1 MKLNNNNLISESG
14 MLKQKERKTV
24 LVLVDWFKPGY
35 KAGGPIRSCTNFAYA
50 LKNDF
55 DIRVLTT
62 DTDHGEQKPYQDI
75 PSNKWITNLGPDVQ
89 VYYARKTTLSLGQLK
104 RVIISTNADYVY
116 LNHLFSPK
124 FVVYP
129 LWLKFTGQ
137 LKSRVVLCPRGA
149 LYESALAVKPAKKK
163 PFIALFKVLRIHKLI
178 TFHATNEREKNAILD
193 YFPGS
198 KVVIADNLPESDQP
212 TFVSCKKEPGI
223 LKCIFIARIVPIKN
237 LLFLLQLLQQVKSR
251 VILTVAG
258 PAEDPDYMT
267 ACEKAIQQLPANI
280 EVNYLGAVSNE
291 EVKPKIKEHH
301 LFVLPTQGE
310 NFGHSIFESLL
321 SGRPV
326 VISDQTP
333 WLQLA
338 AQKAGWDISLNDP
351 AKFAQII
358 EEVASWNQNEFDEWA
373 KGAWQFAHLFIENPG
388 LKKQY
393 FNLFQ

>member
-291 EVKPKIKEHH
+291 EVKQKIKEHH

>member
-1 MKLNNNNLISESG
+1 MKLNNNSLISESG

-291 EVKPKIKEHH
+291 EVKQKIKEHH

>member
-137 LKSRVVLCPRGA
+137 LKSKIVLCPRGA
-149 LYESALAVKPAKKK
+149 LYESALAVKPVKKK
-163 PFIALFKVLRIHKLI
+163 PFITLFKALKIHRLI
-178 TFHATNEREKNAILD
+178 TFHATNEREKKAILA

-198 KVVIADNLPESDQP
+198 KVIIADNLPESDQP
-212 TFVSCKKEPGI
+212 AFVTCHKDPGV
-223 LKCIFIARIVPIKN
+223 LNCVFIARIVPIKN
-237 LLFLLQLLQQVKSR
+237 LLFLLQALQHVKSR
-251 VILTVAG
+251 VNLSVAG
-258 PAEDPDYMT
+258 PVEDQDYWND
-267 ACEKAIQQLPANI
+267 CEKVIQNLPSNI
-280 EVNYLGAVSNE
+280 KVNYIGAVSND
-291 EVKPKIKEHH
+291 EVKKIIPSHH
-301 LFVLPTQGE
+301 LYILPTQGE
-310 NFGHSIFESLL
+310 NFGHSIFEALL
-321 SGRPV
+321 MGRPV
-326 VISDQTP
+326 LISDQTP
-333 WLQLA
+333 WLQLSSK
-338 AQKAGWDISLNDP
+338 KAGWDLPLNEP
-351 AKFAQII
+351 GKFAQII
-358 EEVASWNQNEFDEWA
+358 DEVAAWNQNEFDEWA
-373 KGAWQFAHLFIENPG
+373 NGAWQFAHLFIENPG

>member
-1 MKLNNNNLISESG
+1 MVYMELTSEQN
-14 MLKQKERKTV
+14 KKKV

-62 DTDHGEQKPYQDI
+62 DTDHGEQEPYKNI
-75 PSNKWITNLGPDVQ
+75 TPNEWGTNLGPDIQ

-104 RVIISTNADYVY
+104 REIINIGADYVY

-137 LKSRVVLCPRGA
+137 LKSRIVLCPRGA
-149 LYESALAVKPAKKK
+149 LYESALAVRPAKKR
-163 PFIALFKVLRIHKLI
+163 PFITLFKALKIHKLI

-198 KVVIADNLPESDQP
+198 QVIIADNLPESDQP
-212 TFVSCKKEPGI
+212 EFVSYKKEAGAVR
-223 LKCIFIARIVPIKN
+223 CIFIARIVPIKN
-237 LLFLLQLLQQVKSR
+237 LQFLLQVLQQIKKQ

-258 PAEDPDYMT
+258 PVEDPDYWKE
-267 ACEKAIQQLPANI
+267 CEKTIKALPANI
-280 EVNYLGAVSNE
+280 QVNYLGAISNE
-291 EVKPKIKEHH
+291 EVKSKISEHH

-310 NFGHSIFESLL
+310 NFGHSIFEALL

-326 VISDQTP
+326 LISDQTP
-333 WLQLA
+333 WLDLA
-338 AQKAGWDISLNDP
+338 AKKAGWDVALSAP
-351 AKFAQII
+351 AEFARVIDEMAMWQQ
-358 EEVASWNQNEFDEWA
+358 SEFDEWA
-373 KGAWQFAHLFIENPG
+373 QGAWRFARLFIENPAS
-388 LKKQY
+388 KKQY
-393 FNLFQ
+393 LNLFS